1 MAGIPLNT
9 FKTVAFKPTTNE
21 KVVYI
26 ANTGLTSIILMAQ
39 AAVGTGSDSGWVT
52 FKHWRSGGGRLPDPT
67 DPLNNAPNPSNG
79 DTYTTILLQAK
90 IPPNDALMM
99 LGGKLVLETFDYFTL
114 AADSDG
120 KIEFISSI
128 LETANQ

>member
-9 FKTVAFKPTTNE
+9 FKTVTYKPTINE
-21 KVVYI
+21 QVVYV

-39 AAVGTGSDSGWVT
+39 ATVGTGVDAGWIT
-52 FKHWRSGGGRLPDPT
+52 FKHWRSAGG
-67 DPLNNAPNPSNG
+67 ANPSPGSSPNYD
-79 DTYTTILLQAK
+79 DTYTTILSQAV
-90 IPPNDALMM
+90 IPPNDALIL

-114 AADSDG
+114 QVDSDD

>member
-9 FKTVAFKPTTNE
+9 FKTVTYKPTTDDQ
-21 KVVYI
+21 VVYI

-39 AAVGTGSDSGWVT
+39 AAVTGEDQKNIT
-52 FKHWRSGGGRLPDPT
+52 FKHWRSAGGQLPDLGGSPMG
-67 DPLNNAPNPSNG
+67 P
-79 DTYTTILLQAK
+79 DTHTTILSQAI
-90 IPPNDALMM
+90 IPPNDALIL

-114 AADSDG
+114 KVNDNSSEV
-120 KIEFISSI
+120 EFISSI